1 MMMMVVVKD
10 QYEGVIVM
18 VGGTQYAVN
27 AVQHLFA
34 ICDEGDEDEDRL
46 MFS

>member
-27 AVQHLFA
+27 AVPHLFA
-34 ICDEGDEDEDRL
+34 ICDEGDEDEDPM